1 MEASIQSN
9 PRTNEVTITLH
20 GLNWE
25 ASTQAAFYA
34 GEVQVRDVLQV
45 IGQALTRELFRA
57 KAVTG
62 PAVDYEGQR
71 YYRKAATPGHYQTPY
86 GEVVVER
93 PLYQSSAGGATICPL
108 EQQCQLRFGSATP
121 RLAELVSFKLA
132 SQTARE
138 VEQDLAKCQGLTLSD
153 TYLRELGE
161 HVGQLARERVGGW
174 QLDGPALTA
183 PVATIATGVD
193 GTTMPIVEEAYKE
206 AMCGTIAVY
215 TADGTR
221 LHTEYLGSMPEAG
234 KATFAARVTARMA
247 QVLAR
252 YPHAR
257 HVCLGD
263 GAHWNW
269 EFFAQHYPDAIWVLD
284 FYHAATHLHTVA
296 ALLFGK
302 GTEVAAAYSERWRTT
317 LLEEPDGVAAL
328 LRSLIYYR
336 NRTPLAPRTA
346 RAVETELNYFR
357 THTAQMQYAA
367 FRAAHLPIG
376 SGVTEAGCK
385 ELIKARFCRSG
396 MRWKR
401 PTGAPLLQLRAI
413 RLSQHWDSFWGK
425 VLRYAA

>member
-9 PRTNEVTITLH
+9 PVTNELTITLH
-20 GLNWE
+20 GLDWE
-25 ASTQAAFYA
+25 ACQQASFYA

-45 IGQALTRELFRA
+45 IGQALTRELLCP
-57 KAVTG
+57 KAVTA
-62 PAVDYEGQR
+62 PRVEYEGQT

-93 PLYQSSAGGATICPL
+93 HLYQSSAGGATICPL
-108 EQQCQLRFGSATP
+108 EQHCQLRFGSATP
-121 RLAELVSFKLA
+121 RLAEVVSFKLA

-138 VEQDLAKCQGLTLSD
+138 VEQDLALCQGLTLSD

-161 HVGQLARERVGGW
+161 QVGQLARDRVGGW
-174 QLDGPALTA
+174 QLDGPTLAT

-193 GTTMPIVEEAYKE
+193 GTTMPLVGEGYKE

-215 TADGTR
+215 NAQGTR
-221 LHTEYLGSMPEAG
+221 LHTEYLGSLPEAG
-234 KATFAARVTARMA
+234 KATFATRLTTRMA

-252 YPHAR
+252 DARAR

-263 GAHWNW
+263 GAQWNW
-269 EFFAQHYPDAIWVLD
+269 DFFATHYPDAIWVLD

-302 GTEVAAAYSERWRTT
+302 DTADADAYYERWRTT
-317 LLEEPDGVAAL
+317 LLEEPNGVAAL
-328 LRSLIYYR
+328 LRSLIYHR
-336 NRTPLAPRTA
+336 NRAGLAPRTA
-346 RAVETELNYFR
+346 QAVETELNYFR
-357 THTAQMQYAA
+357 THTAQMQYAT
-367 FRAAHLPIG
+367 FRAARIPIG

-413 RLSQHWDSFWGK
+413 RLSQYWDSFWAK
-425 VLRYAA
+425 VMRYAA